1 MAAATGIVAEM
12 TKAFE
17 IANVEMFAICLPDAR
32 VVAATSAVMRKW
44 NCTRE
49 EIVGKQLVKFGTGPL
64 SARHLTEDTPLG
76 SVDKV
81 EVIYV
86 PPLGTTRSIR
96 FTPQHCLDGEQ
107 KIMMLIGQHASVEEA
122 ENAIQN
128 ERRLSLALRSGGYAA
143 WDHDYRTGETYNS
156 PEMFDLLG
164 FARDSKD
171 LNYDTINDRV
181 HPDDRDRTLDDQ
193 INGSPFGSD
202 MFQTR
207 YRVRNAQG
215 NYVWIESIAGVIR
228 SPVDGKPIK
237 CVGLSRNIGD
247 QMAALEKM
255 QASERVLK
263 RSQRAARL
271 GSFTINAETAASR
284 LSTEMIALIGMEDAI
299 VQPNLSVFEKMIEG
313 NDLEK
318 FREAI
323 ELAKHGQNSPA
334 FEIAYKTLVEGEL
347 NWFEVKIEADRNS
360 QSQVDQIFG
369 TCQCITERKLLE
381 RKFMQA
387 QKMEAVGQLTGGV
400 AHDFNNLLMVVLG
413 NLQLVEQLVKGDER
427 ALKRIRAAYEA
438 AERGSELTKRML
450 AFSRQQTLQN
460 RDVDVNTL
468 LDKMHGILGHAVGGT
483 VNLSMHLGGNIW
495 PIRADST
502 MLETAILNLSINAR
516 DAMKP
521 KGGDITIETFNRTLD
536 AETAADME
544 DVPPGDYVEIAVTDT
559 GCGIPQENIEKV
571 FQPFFTTK
579 GPEAG
584 SGLGL
589 SMIYGFVKQSG
600 GHIKIYSEVGHGTT
614 MRIYLPRLKSGEDAV
629 PAPSLTDVAT
639 AKPDAIGSA
648 QGAAAAPSTIP
659 PATEPAQSAPEPE
672 AKALAATETQPP
684 APAAVSASRKP
695 IVLVVEDNPNVR
707 DVAAA
712 MIEDMGY
719 DVIMAS
725 NGVEGLKAIEERP
738 EIDLVLSDVIMAG
751 GLNGPEM
758 ALKALSVRPELK
770 VLFMSG
776 YAPGSLRQMQQELPN
791 AIDLVNKPFT
801 RNDLTEKV
809 KAALAA

>member
-1 MAAATGIVAEM
+1 MTVAAGIVAEM

-17 IANVEMFAICLPDAR
+17 TANVEMFAVSLPDAR
-32 VVAATSAVMRKW
+32 VVTATSAVMRKW

-49 EIVGKQLVKFGTGPL
+49 ELVGKQLVKFGTGAL
-64 SARHLTEDTPLG
+64 SARHVSEETPYG
-76 SVDKV
+76 TVQKV
-81 EVIYV
+81 KVTYV
-86 PPLGTTRSIR
+86 PPLGAARQIN
-96 FTPQHCLDGEQ
+96 FTPQTLKDGEQ
-107 KIMMLIGQHASVEEA
+107 NVMLLIGQHASLQEA
-122 ENAIQN
+122 ETAIQN

-143 WDHDYRTGETYNS
+143 WDHDYRTNETYNS
-156 PEMFDLLG
+156 PELYDLLG
-164 FARDSKD
+164 F
-171 LNYDTINDRV
+171 DRGTSTLTFNSFNELV

-193 INGSPFGSD
+193 IKIAPFGQD

-207 YRVRNAQG
+207 YRVKNAYG
-215 NYVWIESIAGVIR
+215 NYIWLESIAGVIR
-228 SPVDGKPIK
+228 SPVDGKPVK
-237 CVGLSRNIGD
+237 CVGLSRNINE

-271 GSFTINAETAASR
+271 GSFTINAETGHSR
-284 LSTEMIALIGMEDAI
+284 LSTEMITLIGLEDAI
-299 VQPNLSVFEKMIEG
+299 VQPNLAVFEKMIEAA
-313 NDLEK
+313 DRER

-334 FEIAYKTLVEGEL
+334 FEIAYKTLVGGEL
-347 NWFEVKIEADRNS
+347 NWFEVKIEADRNRDH
-360 QSQVDQIFG
+360 QVDQIFG
-369 TCQCITERKLLE
+369 TCQAITERKLLE

-413 NLQLVEQLVKGDER
+413 NLQLVEQLVKNDER
-427 ALKRIRAAYEA
+427 VQKRISAAYEA

-460 RDVDVNTL
+460 RNVDVNTL
-468 LDKMHGILGHAVGGT
+468 LDKMTGILGHAVGAT
-483 VNLSMHLGGNIW
+483 VNLKIVTAPDIW
-495 PIRADST
+495 PIRADTT
-502 MLETAILNLSINAR
+502 MLETAILNLCINAR

-521 KGGDITIETFNRTLD
+521 KGGDLTIETANRMLD
-536 AETAADME
+536 SETAADME

-559 GCGIPQENIEKV
+559 GCGIPAENIEKV

-614 MRIYLPRLKSGEDAV
+614 MRIYLPRLKTAADELPAAPIEARRIDAPPSSSAAAFDMAPPALAAEPEPAAV
-629 PAPSLTDVAT
+629 TPEPAP
-639 AKPDAIGSA
+639 
-648 QGAAAAPSTIP
+648 
-659 PATEPAQSAPEPE
+659 APEPRRP
-672 AKALAATETQPP
+672 T
-684 APAAVSASRKP
+684 
-695 IVLVVEDNPNVR
+695 VLVVEDNPSVR

-719 DVIMAS
+719 DVIIAS
-725 NGVEGLKAIEERP
+725 TGHEGLEAIETRP
-738 EIDLVLSDVIMAG
+738 EISLVLSDVIMAG
-751 GLNGPEM
+751 GMNGPEM
-758 ALKALSVRPELK
+758 ALKALTVRPELK

-801 RNDLTEKV
+801 RSDLTEKV
-809 KAALAA
+809 KRALAA

>member
-1 MAAATGIVAEM
+1 MTVAAGVVAEM
-12 TKAFE
+12 AKAFE
-17 IANVEMFAICLPDAR
+17 TANVEMFAVSLPEAR
-32 VVAATSAVMRKW
+32 VITATSAVMRKW

-49 EIVGKQLVKFGTGPL
+49 ELVGKQLVKFGTGAL
-64 SARHLTEDTPLG
+64 SARHVTEETPYG
-76 SVDKV
+76 AVQKV
-81 EVIYV
+81 EVTYV
-86 PPLGTTRSIR
+86 PPLGSTRQIR
-96 FTPQHCLDGEQ
+96 FTPQTLQDGGQ
-107 KIMMLIGQHASVEEA
+107 DVMLLIGQHASLQEA
-122 ENAIQN
+122 ETAIQN

-143 WDHDYRTGETYNS
+143 WDHDYRTNETYNS
-156 PEMFDLLG
+156 PELFDLLG
-164 FARDSKD
+164 FERGTAN
-171 LNYDTINDRV
+171 LNFETFNSLV

-193 INGSPFGSD
+193 IKIAPFGQD

-207 YRVRNAQG
+207 YRVKNAYG
-215 NYVWIESIAGVIR
+215 NYLWLESIAGIIR
-228 SPVDGKPIK
+228 SPVDGKPVK
-237 CVGLSRNIGD
+237 CVGLLRNINE

-271 GSFTINAETAASR
+271 GSFTVNVETGHSR
-284 LSTEMIALIGMEDAI
+284 LSTEMIALIGLEDAI
-299 VQPNLSVFEKMIEG
+299 VQPNLAVFEKMIEPA
-313 NDLEK
+313 DREK
-318 FREAI
+318 FGEAV

-334 FEIAYKTLVEGEL
+334 FELAYKMLVGGEQ
-347 NWFEVKIEADRNS
+347 NWFEVKIEADRNRDH
-360 QSQVDQIFG
+360 QVDQIFG

-427 ALKRIRAAYEA
+427 VLKRINAAYEA

-460 RDVDVNTL
+460 RNVEVNTL
-468 LDKMHGILGHAVGGT
+468 LDKMKGILGHAVGAT
-483 VNLSMHLGGNIW
+483 VNLSIVAAQDIW
-495 PIRADST
+495 PIRADTT
-502 MLETAILNLSINAR
+502 MLETAILNLCINAR

-521 KGGDITIETFNRTLD
+521 KGGDLTIETANRTLD
-536 AETAADME
+536 SDTAADME

-559 GCGIPQENIEKV
+559 GCGIPPENIEKV

-614 MRIYLPRLKSGEDAV
+614 MRIYLPRLK
-629 PAPSLTDVAT
+629 
-639 AKPDAIGSA
+639 
-648 QGAAAAPSTIP
+648 AAADEA
-659 PATEPAQSAPEPE
+659 AMPE
-672 AKALAATETQPP
+672 AKPREADAAP
-684 APAAVSASRKP
+684 ATAAVAVHSSVSEPAAVSGMSAPVAAPPVPAPAPQPKRFT
-695 IVLVVEDNPNVR
+695 VLVVEDNPSVR

-712 MIEDMGY
+712 MIEDMGF
-719 DVIMAS
+719 DVIIAS
-725 NGVEGLKAIEERP
+725 TGGEGLEAIETRP
-738 EIDLVLSDVIMAG
+738 EINLVLSDVIMAG
-751 GLNGPEM
+751 GMNGPEM

-801 RNDLTEKV
+801 RSDLTEKV
-809 KAALAA
+809 KRALAA

>member
-1 MAAATGIVAEM
+1 MAAAVGIIAEM

-17 IANVEMFAICLPDAR
+17 TANVEMFAISLPDAE
-32 VVAATSAVMRKW
+32 VIAVTSAVMRKW

-49 EIVGKQLVKFGTGPL
+49 ELLGKQLVRYGTGPL
-64 SARHLTEDTPLG
+64 SARQLTEDTPYGHLQ
-76 SVDKV
+76 KV
-81 EVIYV
+81 EVTYV
-86 PPLGTTRSIR
+86 PPLGSTRSIR
-96 FTPQHCLDGEQ
+96 FTPQNCSDGVQ
-107 KIMMLIGQHASVEEA
+107 NVMMLIGQHASLEEA
-122 ENAIQN
+122 EVAIQN
-128 ERRLSLALRSGGYAA
+128 ERRLSLALRSGGYAV
-143 WDHDYRTGETYNS
+143 WDHDYRTNLSNIS
-156 PEMFDLLG
+156 PELYDLLG
-164 FARDSKD
+164 LDRGNKD
-171 LNYDTINDRV
+171 LTFNTFNDLV
-181 HPDDRDRTLDDQ
+181 HPDDREKTLDDQ
-193 INGSPFGSD
+193 IKTAPFGSD

-215 NYVWIESIAGVIR
+215 HYVWMESIAGVVR
-228 SPVDGKPIK
+228 STVDGKPIK

-255 QASERVLK
+255 QASERILK

-271 GSFTINAETAASR
+271 GSFTVNAETGHSR

-299 VQPNLSVFEKMIEG
+299 VQPNLAVFEKMIESA
-313 NDLEK
+313 DREK

-323 ELAKHGQNSPA
+323 ELAKRGQNCPA
-334 FEIAYKTLVEGEL
+334 FEVAYKTLVEGDL
-347 NWFEVKIEADRNS
+347 NYFEVKIEADRDS
-360 QSQVDQIFG
+360 HHQVDQIFG
-369 TCQCITERKLLE
+369 TCQAITERKLLE

-413 NLQLVEQLVKGDER
+413 NLQLVEQLVKNDER
-427 ALKRIRAAYEA
+427 ALKRIHAAYEA

-450 AFSRQQTLQN
+450 AFSRQQTLMN
-460 RDVDVNTL
+460 RNVEVNSL
-468 LDKMHGILGHAVGGT
+468 LTKMQGILGHAIGAT
-483 VNLSMHLGGNIW
+483 VNLAIIPFTGLW
-495 PIRADST
+495 PIRADAT
-502 MLETAILNLSINAR
+502 MLETAILNLCINAR

-521 KGGDITIETFNRTLD
+521 KGGDLTIETFNRSLD
-536 AETAADME
+536 AAAAADME

-600 GHIKIYSEVGHGTT
+600 GHIKIYSEIGHGTT
-614 MRIYLPRLKSGEDAV
+614 MRIYLPRHKVVAAETPVTRPVPASDPASDAIPVAV
-629 PAPSLTDVAT
+629 PPETVA
-639 AKPDAIGSA
+639 
-648 QGAAAAPSTIP
+648 
-659 PATEPAQSAPEPE
+659 E
-672 AKALAATETQPP
+672 AVPP
-684 APAAVSASRKP
+684 APRRLT
-695 IVLVVEDNPNVR
+695 VLVVEDNPSVR

-719 DVIMAS
+719 DVIIAS
-725 NGVEGLKAIEERP
+725 SGAEGLQAIADRP

-751 GLNGPEM
+751 GMNGPEM
-758 ALKALSVRPELK
+758 AQRALSVRPELK

-776 YAPGSLRQMQQELPN
+776 YAPGSLRQMQQDLPN
-791 AIDLVNKPFT
+791 AVDLVNKPFT

-809 KAALAA
+809 RRALAA

>member
-1 MAAATGIVAEM
+1 MAVAASIVAEM

-17 IANVEMFAICLPDAR
+17 TANVEMFVISLPEAR
-32 VVAATSAVMRKW
+32 VIAATSAVMRKW

-49 EIVGKQLVKFGTGPL
+49 ELVGKQLVKFGTGPL
-64 SARHLTEDTPLG
+64 SARHINEETPYG
-76 SVDKV
+76 HVQKV
-81 EVIYV
+81 EVTYV
-86 PPLGTTRSIR
+86 PPLGSTRSIR
-96 FTPQHCLDGEQ
+96 FTPQNCADNGNSV
-107 KIMMLIGQHASVEEA
+107 MMLIGQHASLEEA
-122 ENAIQN
+122 EDAIQN

-143 WDHDYRTGETYNS
+143 WDHDYRTNESYNA
-156 PEMFDLLG
+156 PELYDLLD
-164 FARDSKD
+164 FDRTRKD
-171 LNYDTINDRV
+171 LNFNTFNELV
-181 HPDDRDRTLDDQ
+181 HPDDRDKTLDDQ
-193 INGSPFGSD
+193 IKTAPFGSD

-207 YRVRNAQG
+207 YRVRNAHG
-215 NYVWIESIAGVIR
+215 TYVWMESIAGVIR

-237 CVGLSRNIGD
+237 CVGLSRNIGE

-255 QASERVLK
+255 QASERILK

-271 GSFTINAETAASR
+271 GSFTINLETGLTR

-299 VQPNLSVFEKMIEG
+299 VQPNLALFEKMIEPA
-313 NDLEK
+313 DREK

-323 ELAKHGQNSPA
+323 EMAKHGQNSPG
-334 FEIAYKTLVEGEL
+334 FEIGYKTLVEGEL
-347 NWFEVKIEADRNS
+347 NYFEVKIEADRNGHNH
-360 QSQVDQIFG
+360 VDQIFG

-413 NLQLVEQLVKGDER
+413 NLQLVEQLVKNDER
-427 ALKRIRAAYEA
+427 VLKRINAAYEA

-468 LDKMHGILGHAVGGT
+468 LQKMFGILGHAVGAT
-483 VNLSMHLGGNIW
+483 VNLAIIPSEELW
-495 PIRADST
+495 PIRADAT
-502 MLETAILNLSINAR
+502 MLETAILNLCINAR

-521 KGGDITIETFNRTLD
+521 KGGDLTIETFNRTLD
-536 AETAADME
+536 AETADDME

-559 GCGIPQENIEKV
+559 GCGIPEENIEKV

-600 GHIKIYSEVGHGTT
+600 GHVKIYSEVGHGTT
-614 MRIYLPRLKSGEDAV
+614 MRIYLPRLKSNAIDMPASKQEGGIEALSERAISALATPTSMAASHVASEPPAKPAV
-629 PAPSLTDVAT
+629 PV
-639 AKPDAIGSA
+639 
-648 QGAAAAPSTIP
+648 
-659 PATEPAQSAPEPE
+659 
-672 AKALAATETQPP
+672 
-684 APAAVSASRKP
+684 RKP
-695 IVLVVEDNPNVR
+695 VVLVVEDNPSVR

-712 MIEDMGY
+712 MIEDMGF
-719 DVIMAS
+719 DVIIAS
-725 NGVEGLKAIEERP
+725 SGAEGLQAIEDRP
-738 EIDLVLSDVIMAG
+738 EINLVLSDVIMAG
-751 GLNGPEM
+751 GMNGPEM
-758 ALKALSVRPELK
+758 AQRALSVRPELK

-809 KAALAA
+809 KRALAA

>member
-1 MAAATGIVAEM
+1 MAAAGVVAEM

-17 IANVEMFAICLPDAR
+17 TANVEMFAISMPEAR
-32 VVAATSAVMRKW
+32 VIAATSAVMRKW

-49 EIVGKQLVKFGTGPL
+49 ELVGKQLAKFGTGPL
-64 SARHLTEDTPLG
+64 SARHLTEETPYG
-76 SVDKV
+76 TVQKV
-81 EVIYV
+81 EVTYV

-96 FTPQHCLDGEQ
+96 FTPQSLTDNGQ
-107 KIMMLIGQHASVEEA
+107 NVVMLIGQHASLEEA
-122 ENAIQN
+122 EEAIQN

-143 WDHDYRTGETYNS
+143 WDHDYRSGESYNS
-156 PEMFDLLG
+156 PEFYDLLG
-164 FARDSKD
+164 FERGGKN
-171 LNYDTINDRV
+171 LNFESFNELV
-181 HPDDRDRTLDDQ
+181 HPDDRDKTLDDQ
-193 INGSPFGSD
+193 IRSAPFGSD

-207 YRVRNAQG
+207 YRVKNAHG
-215 NYVWIESIAGVIR
+215 SYVWLESIAGVIR
-228 SPVDGKPIK
+228 SPVDGKPVK
-237 CVGLSRNIGD
+237 CVGLSRNIGE

-255 QASERVLK
+255 QASERILK

-271 GSFTINAETAASR
+271 GSFTINMENGHSR

-299 VQPNLSVFEKMIEG
+299 VQPNLAVFEKMIEAA
-313 NDLEK
+313 DREK

-360 QSQVDQIFG
+360 HMQVDQIFG
-369 TCQCITERKLLE
+369 TCQCITARKLLE

-413 NLQLVEQLVKGDER
+413 NLQLVEQLVKNDER
-427 ALKRIRAAYEA
+427 ALKRIHAAYEA

-460 RDVDVNTL
+460 RTVDVNSL
-468 LDKMHGILGHAVGGT
+468 LGKMQGILGHAVGAT
-483 VNLSMHLGGNIW
+483 VNLAIVPHGELW

-502 MLETAILNLSINAR
+502 MLETAILNLCINAR

-521 KGGDITIETFNRTLD
+521 KGGDLTIETFNRTLD
-536 AETAADME
+536 DAAAAEME

-559 GCGIPQENIEKV
+559 GCGIPPENIEKV

-614 MRIYLPRLKSGEDAV
+614 MRIYLPRLKTAADAE
-629 PAPSLTDVAT
+629 PAPKTEAPAPT
-639 AKPDAIGSA
+639 A
-648 QGAAAAPSTIP
+648 
-659 PATEPAQSAPEPE
+659 PAQLA
-672 AKALAATETQPP
+672 ALAATALAP
-684 APAAVSASRKP
+684 APVAPSVSMPAQEPPTAPRKP
-695 IVLVVEDNPNVR
+695 TVLVVEDNPSVR

-719 DVIMAS
+719 DVIIAS
-725 NGVEGLKAIEERP
+725 TGAEGLQAIADRP
-738 EIDLVLSDVIMAG
+738 EINLVLSDVIMAG
-751 GLNGPEM
+751 GMNGPEM
-758 ALKALSVRPELK
+758 AQRALSVRPELK

-791 AIDLVNKPFT
+791 AVDLVNKPFT
-801 RNDLTEKV
+801 RSDLTEKV
-809 KAALAA
+809 KRALAA

>member
-1 MAAATGIVAEM
+1 MAVEAGIVAEM

-17 IANVEMFAICLPDAR
+17 TANVEMFAINLPEAR

-64 SARHLTEDTPLG
+64 SARHLTEDTPYG
-76 SVDKV
+76 PVQKV
-81 EVIYV
+81 EVTYV

-96 FTPQHCLDGEQ
+96 FTPQNLSDGDQ
-107 KIMMLIGQHASVEEA
+107 TVVMLIGQHASLEEA
-122 ENAIQN
+122 EEAIQN

-143 WDHDYRTGETYNS
+143 WDHDFRTHETYNS
-156 PEMFDLLG
+156 PELFDLLG
-164 FARDSKD
+164 F
-171 LNYDTINDRV
+171 DRGNKNLTFESFNELV
-181 HPDDRDRTLDDQ
+181 HPDDRDKTLDDQ
-193 INGSPFGSD
+193 IKTAPFGSD

-207 YRVRNAQG
+207 YRVKNAHS
-215 NYVWIESIAGVIR
+215 NYVWVESIAGVIR

-237 CVGLSRNIGD
+237 CVGLSRNISE

-255 QASERVLK
+255 QASERILK

-271 GSFTINAETAASR
+271 GSFTVNVENGQSR
-284 LSTEMIALIGMEDAI
+284 LSTEMITLIGMEDAI
-299 VQPNLSVFEKMIEG
+299 VQPNLAVFEKMIEPA
-313 NDLEK
+313 DREK

-323 ELAKHGQNSPA
+323 ALAKHGQNSPV
-334 FEIAYKTLVEGEL
+334 FELAYKTLVEGEL
-347 NWFEVKIEADRNS
+347 NYFEVKIEADRNS
-360 QSQVDQIFG
+360 HGQVDQIFG
-369 TCQCITERKLLE
+369 TCQAITERKLLE

-413 NLQLVEQLVKGDER
+413 NLQLVEQLVKNDER
-427 ALKRIRAAYEA
+427 VSKRIHAAYEA

-460 RDVDVNTL
+460 RNVDVNTL
-468 LDKMHGILGHAVGGT
+468 LQKMNGILGHAVGAT
-483 VNLSMHLGGNIW
+483 VNLAILPHEDLW
-495 PIRADST
+495 AIRADAT
-502 MLETAILNLSINAR
+502 MLETAILNLCINAR

-521 KGGDITIETFNRTLD
+521 KGGDLTIETFNRTLD
-536 AETAADME
+536 ATAAADME

-559 GCGIPQENIEKV
+559 GCGIPAENIEKV

-614 MRIYLPRLKSGEDAV
+614 MRIYLPRLKTAADEISPAKAQNSEQAV
-629 PAPSLTDVAT
+629 AVFPEMNAPAPQ
-639 AKPDAIGSA
+639 PHSA
-648 QGAAAAPSTIP
+648 
-659 PATEPAQSAPEPE
+659 
-672 AKALAATETQPP
+672 P
-684 APAAVSASRKP
+684 APAPVAVRRP
-695 IVLVVEDNPNVR
+695 TVLVVEDNPSVR

-719 DVIMAS
+719 DVIIAS
-725 NGVEGLKAIEERP
+725 SGAEGLRAIEDRP
-738 EIDLVLSDVIMAG
+738 EINLVLSDVIMAG
-751 GLNGPEM
+751 GMNGPEM
-758 ALKALSVRPELK
+758 AQRALSVRPELK

-801 RNDLTEKV
+801 RSDLTEKV
-809 KAALAA
+809 RAALAA

>member
-1 MAAATGIVAEM
+1 MFATSGVVAELAR
-12 TKAFE
+12 AFDL
-17 IANVEMFAICLPDAR
+17 ANVEMFAIQLPEAHIA
-32 VVAATSAVMRKW
+32 AATSAVMRKW

-49 EIVGKQLVKFGTGPL
+49 ELIGHQLVKFGTGPI
-64 SARHLTEDTPLG
+64 SARHVTEDTPQG
-76 SVDKV
+76 PVQKI
-81 EVIYV
+81 EVAYV
-86 PPLGTTRSIR
+86 PPLGTSRSIL
-96 FTPQHCLDGEQ
+96 FTPQNWADGLQ
-107 KIMMLIGQHASVEEA
+107 QFMLLIGQHASLEKAEE
-122 ENAIQN
+122 AIQN

-143 WDHDYRTGETYNS
+143 WDHDYRTGVTYNS
-156 PEMFDLLG
+156 PEMYDLLG
-164 FARDSKD
+164 FERQSPELDFNSF
-171 LNYDTINDRV
+171 NDFV
-181 HPDDRDRTLDDQ
+181 HPDDRDKTLDGQ
-193 INGSPFGSD
+193 IKSSPFGSD

-207 YRVRNAQG
+207 YRVKNKPG
-215 NYVWIESIAGVIR
+215 LYVWMESIAGVIR
-228 SPVDGKPIK
+228 NPNDGKPMK

-255 QASERVLK
+255 QASERILK

-271 GSFTINAETAASR
+271 GSFTISTETGQSR
-284 LSTEMIALIGMEDAI
+284 LSTEMIALIGMADAI
-299 VQPNLSVFEKMIEG
+299 VQPNLAVFEKMIEPA
-313 NDLEK
+313 DRER
-318 FREAI
+318 FREAV
-323 ELAKHGQNSPA
+323 ELAKLGHETPG

-347 NWFEVKIEADRNS
+347 NHFEVKIEADRNPAGH
-360 QSQVDQIFG
+360 VEQIFG
-369 TCQCITERKLLE
+369 TCQSITERKVLE

-413 NLQLVEQLVKGDER
+413 NLQLVEQLVKNDER
-427 ALKRIRAAYEA
+427 VLKRIRAAYEA
-438 AERGSELTKRML
+438 AEKGSELTKRML

-460 RDVDVNTL
+460 KTLDVDSLVE
-468 LDKMHGILGHAVGGT
+468 KMHGILGHAVGAT
-483 VNLSMHLGGNIW
+483 VDLRIIPSGVIW
-495 PIRADST
+495 PIRADAT
-502 MLETAILNLSINAR
+502 MLETAILNLCINAR

-521 KGGDITIETFNRTLD
+521 KGGRITIETFNRTLD
-536 AETAADME
+536 AATCAEME

-559 GCGIPQENIEKV
+559 GCGIPAENLEKV

-614 MRIYLPRLKSGEDAV
+614 MRMYLPRLKQAVTSEPAVVAPAHPLRSAVETPSELAAETV
-629 PAPSLTDVAT
+629 PA
-639 AKPDAIGSA
+639 
-648 QGAAAAPSTIP
+648 API
-659 PATEPAQSAPEPE
+659 
-672 AKALAATETQPP
+672 
-684 APAAVSASRKP
+684 RKP
-695 IVLVVEDNPNVR
+695 LVLVVEDNPSVR

-719 DVIMAS
+719 DVIVAS
-725 NGVEGLKAIEERP
+725 SGAEGLQAIEDRP
-738 EIDLVLSDVIMAG
+738 DIDLVLSDVIMAG
-751 GLNGPEM
+751 GMNGPEM

-776 YAPGSLRQMQQELPN
+776 YAPGSLRQMQEELPN

-809 KAALAA
+809 KRALAA

>member
-1 MAAATGIVAEM
+1 MAAAAGIVAEM
-12 TKAFE
+12 TRAFE
-17 IANVEMFAICLPDAR
+17 TANVEMFAISLPDAK
-32 VVAATSAVMRKW
+32 VVTATSAVMRKW

-49 EIVGKQLVKFGTGPL
+49 ELVGKQLVKFGTGPL
-64 SARHLTEDTPLG
+64 SARHLTEDTPYG
-76 SVDKV
+76 QVQKV
-81 EVIYV
+81 EVTYV

-96 FTPQHCLDGEQ
+96 FTPQNSTDGGQ
-107 KIMMLIGQHASVEEA
+107 QVMMLIGQHASLEEA
-122 ENAIQN
+122 EDAIQN

-143 WDHDYRTGETYNS
+143 WDHDYRTNESYNS
-156 PEMFDLLG
+156 PELYDLLG
-164 FARDSKD
+164 FERGSKD
-171 LNYDTINDRV
+171 LNFNSFNELV
-181 HPDDRDRTLDDQ
+181 HPDDRDKTLDDQ
-193 INGSPFGSD
+193 INTAPFGSD

-207 YRVRNAQG
+207 YRVKNAHG
-215 NYVWIESIAGVIR
+215 NFVWLESIAGVIR

-237 CVGLSRNIGD
+237 CVGLSRNIGE

-255 QASERVLK
+255 QASERILK

-271 GSFTINAETAASR
+271 GSFTINLDNGQSR

-299 VQPNLSVFEKMIEG
+299 VQPNLAVFEKMIEPA
-313 NDLEK
+313 DREK

-323 ELAKHGQNSPA
+323 EMAKHGQNSPA
-334 FEIAYKTLVEGEL
+334 FEIGYKTLVEGEL
-347 NWFEVKIEADRNS
+347 NYFEVKIEADRNNLLH
-360 QSQVDQIFG
+360 VDQIFG

-427 ALKRIRAAYEA
+427 VLKRINAAYEA

-460 RDVDVNTL
+460 RNVDVNTL
-468 LDKMHGILGHAVGGT
+468 LDKMRGILDHAVGAT
-483 VNLSMHLGGNIW
+483 INLSVIPAEEVW
-495 PIRADST
+495 PIRADAT
-502 MLETAILNLSINAR
+502 MLETAILNLCINAR

-521 KGGDITIETFNRTLD
+521 KGGDLTIETFNRTLD
-536 AETAADME
+536 SVTADDME

-600 GHIKIYSEVGHGTT
+600 GHIKIYSEIGHGTT
-614 MRIYLPRLKSGEDAV
+614 MRIYLPRLKTSADQV
-629 PAPSLTDVAT
+629 PARKIEPALDQLQEAV
-639 AKPDAIGSA
+639 KEL
-648 QGAAAAPSTIP
+648 AAAP
-659 PATEPAQSAPEPE
+659 A
-672 AKALAATETQPP
+672 P
-684 APAAVSASRKP
+684 APAQPARRP
-695 IVLVVEDNPNVR
+695 TVLVVEDNPSVR

-719 DVIMAS
+719 DVIIAS
-725 NGVEGLKAIEERP
+725 SGAEGLQAIEDRP
-738 EIDLVLSDVIMAG
+738 EINLVLSDVIMAG
-751 GLNGPEM
+751 GMNGPEM
-758 ALKALSVRPELK
+758 AQRALSVRPELK

-809 KAALAA
+809 KRALAA

>member
-1 MAAATGIVAEM
+1 
-12 TKAFE
+12 
-17 IANVEMFAICLPDAR
+17 
-32 VVAATSAVMRKW
+32 
-44 NCTRE
+44 
-49 EIVGKQLVKFGTGPL
+49 
-64 SARHLTEDTPLG
+64 
-76 SVDKV
+76 
-81 EVIYV
+81 
-86 PPLGTTRSIR
+86 
-96 FTPQHCLDGEQ
+96 
-107 KIMMLIGQHASVEEA
+107 
-122 ENAIQN
+122 
-128 ERRLSLALRSGGYAA
+128 
-143 WDHDYRTGETYNS
+143 
-156 PEMFDLLG
+156 
-164 FARDSKD
+164 
-171 LNYDTINDRV
+171 
-181 HPDDRDRTLDDQ
+181 
-193 INGSPFGSD
+193 

-207 YRVRNAQG
+207 YRVKNAHG
-215 NYVWIESIAGVIR
+215 SYVWLESIAGVIR
-228 SPVDGKPIK
+228 SPVDGKPVK
-237 CVGLSRNIGD
+237 CVGLSRNIGE

-255 QASERVLK
+255 QASERILK

-271 GSFTINAETAASR
+271 GSFTINMENGHSR

-299 VQPNLSVFEKMIEG
+299 VQPNLAVFEKMIEAA
-313 NDLEK
+313 DREK

-360 QSQVDQIFG
+360 HMQVDQIFG
-369 TCQCITERKLLE
+369 TCQCITARKLLE

-413 NLQLVEQLVKGDER
+413 NLQLVEQLVKNDER
-427 ALKRIRAAYEA
+427 ALKRIHAAYEA

-460 RDVDVNTL
+460 RTVDVNSL
-468 LDKMHGILGHAVGGT
+468 LGKMQGILGHAVGAT
-483 VNLSMHLGGNIW
+483 VNLAIVPHGELW

-502 MLETAILNLSINAR
+502 MLETAILNLCINAR

-521 KGGDITIETFNRTLD
+521 KGGDLTIETFNRTLD
-536 AETAADME
+536 DAAAAEME

-559 GCGIPQENIEKV
+559 GCGIPPENIEKV

-614 MRIYLPRLKSGEDAV
+614 MRIYLPRLKTAADAE
-629 PAPSLTDVAT
+629 PAPKTEAPAPT
-639 AKPDAIGSA
+639 A
-648 QGAAAAPSTIP
+648 
-659 PATEPAQSAPEPE
+659 PAQLA
-672 AKALAATETQPP
+672 ALAATALAP
-684 APAAVSASRKP
+684 APVAPSVSMPAQEPPTAPRKP
-695 IVLVVEDNPNVR
+695 TVLVVEDNPSVR

-719 DVIMAS
+719 DVIIAS
-725 NGVEGLKAIEERP
+725 TGAEGLQAIADRP
-738 EIDLVLSDVIMAG
+738 EINLVLSDVIMAG
-751 GLNGPEM
+751 GMNGPEM
-758 ALKALSVRPELK
+758 AQRALSVRPELK

-791 AIDLVNKPFT
+791 AVDLVNKPFT
-801 RNDLTEKV
+801 RSDLTEKV
-809 KAALAA
+809 KRALAA